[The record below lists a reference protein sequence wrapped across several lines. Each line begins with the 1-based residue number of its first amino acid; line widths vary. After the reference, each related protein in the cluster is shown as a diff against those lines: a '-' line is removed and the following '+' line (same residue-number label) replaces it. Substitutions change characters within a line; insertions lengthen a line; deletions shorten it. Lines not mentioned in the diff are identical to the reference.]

1 MADTTLFGRLQ
12 RLFSTNVIVRNVGG
26 KKLKIADT
34 DQIQHQVKSHLVDRY
49 SKLHTNLDLVG
60 TGYSTVHQVMA
71 ARLGLFKDYES
82 MDSDPIISSALD
94 IYSDESTM
102 KGEYGQVVD
111 VKTDNE
117 NIKENFAKTFQSIK

>member
-1 MADTTLFGRLQ
+1 MADTTLFGRLR

-34 DQIQHQVKSHLVDRY
+34 DQVQKQVKSHLVDRY

-71 ARLGLFKDYES
+71 ARLALFKDYES

-102 KGEYGQVVD
+102 KGNMD
-111 VKTDNE
+111 KSL
-117 NIKENFAKTFQSIK
+117 K

>member
-1 MADTTLFGRLQ
+1 MADKTLFGRLK

-34 DQIQHQVKSHLVDRY
+34 DQVQKQVKSHLVDRY

-60 TGYSTVHQVMA
+60 TGYSTVHQIMA
-71 ARLGLFKDYES
+71 ARLALFKDYES

-102 KGEYGQVVD
+102 KGEYGEVIEI
-111 VKTDNE
+111 KSDNE
-117 NIKENFAKTFQSIK
+117 NI